1 MSRVASL
8 DARAP
13 LGRRRPGI
21 LTGRSAS
28 FNRDQYLASD
38 GRGPAPSS
46 GRTPSGPGELA
57 GQATERLDPRGG
69 DVGEAFPEERLE
81 GRMARMVE
89 ELERVG
95 GERRV
100 VADLLD

>member
-13 LGRRRPGI
+13 PGRRRLGI

-28 FNRDQYLASD
+28 INRDQYVAPD
-38 GRGPAPSS
+38 GGGPATSS
-46 GRTPSGPGELA
+46 GRTPSGSGPGELA
-57 GQATERLDPRGG
+57 GQAAERLDPRGG

-81 GRMARMVE
+81 GRVARMVE

-100 VADLLD
+100 VA